1 MLKLEYVPKGIDE
14 IVDYYGT
21 AGRIVDGQFKVDPDW
36 FTENVEVFHLSF
48 PLRQSWDYREL
59 RAFHAHKKVGA
70 PMVDALEEIHGF
82 YGLQLMRLYDL
93 DFWGGVYNPRLK
105 RGSREPSAHAW
116 AIAIDLCPGL
126 GPYDE
131 PTRIPW
137 PIVEA
142 FLKREF
148 VNLPEN
154 DGMHFQGCED
164 Y

>member
-1 MLKLEYVPKGIDE
+1 MLKLETIPNGIDE
-14 IVDYYGT
+14 IVKVYGA
-21 AGRIVDGQFKVDPDW
+21 AGRILDGTFKADPAW
-36 FTENVEVFHLSF
+36 FKDNVEVFHLSF
-48 PLRQSWDYREL
+48 PLRQSWDYREI
-59 RAFHAHKKVGA
+59 RAFHAHKKIGA
-70 PMVDALEEIHGF
+70 VMVDALEEIHEF
-82 YGLQLMRLYDL
+82 YGLQLMRRHGL

-105 RGSREPSAHAW
+105 RGSSEPSAHAW
-116 AIAIDLCPGL
+116 AIAIDYCPGL

-137 PIVEA
+137 PIVDA
-142 FLKREF
+142 FLKRGF